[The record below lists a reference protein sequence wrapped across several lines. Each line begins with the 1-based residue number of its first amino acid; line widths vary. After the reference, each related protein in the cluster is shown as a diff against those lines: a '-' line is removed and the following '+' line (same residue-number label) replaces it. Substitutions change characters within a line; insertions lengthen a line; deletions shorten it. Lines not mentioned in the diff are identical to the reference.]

1 MPRLHIYKNE
11 KETCNAFAKWFTEL
25 VTRRLNLQERFTV
38 AFSGGDTPKLF
49 YKILATNYADKIDW
63 SKLHIFWGD
72 EKFVYSSADLSNA
85 DVAQKTLF
93 EHVPIP
99 AEQIHGIRTDI
110 SPQDSARQYERL
122 LHQYFDDRVST
133 FDLAILGMGKNGN
146 TLSLFPGNDENNEKS
161 AWVIPVYN
169 KEEDLYRITLTSPV
183 INASDEKAFLITG
196 KSKQD
201 AVEHALKGKYDPEKY
216 PAQLIQTTHKSVHW
230 FLDEGAA
237 GKLIRLIP

>member
-1 MPRLHIYKNE
+1 MPKLHIYKNE
-11 KETCNAFAKWFTEL
+11 KETCNAFAEWFTKL
-25 VTRRLNLQERFTV
+25 VNNTLNVQERFTV

-49 YKILATNYADKIDW
+49 YKILANNYADEIDW
-63 SKLHIFWGD
+63 SKMHVFWGD
-72 EKFVYSSADLSNA
+72 EKFVSSSANLSNA
-85 DVAQKTLF
+85 NLTENTLF
-93 EHVPIP
+93 EHVTIP
-99 AEQIHGIRTDI
+99 KEQIHIIRTDI
-110 SPQDSARQYERL
+110 SPHDSAMQYERL
-122 LHQYFDDRVST
+122 LHQYFDNAGST

-146 TLSLFPGNDENNEKS
+146 TLSLFPGNNENNEKS

-183 INASDEKAFLITG
+183 INEAGVKAFLITG

-201 AVEHALKGKYDPEKY
+201 AVAHALKGKYDPEKY